1 MEARRRLE
9 AVMSKQL
16 ILFLLAGAAMAQSG
30 GVEQTVV
37 WQRART
43 SAPAHTY
50 TAASKPAAEQPA
62 ADQKVASA
70 QSSPTDPEVVEAVRW
85 ERAKDR
91 AAQRQIAKSK
101 KK

>member
-1 MEARRRLE
+1 
-9 AVMSKQL
+9 MSKQL
-16 ILFLLAGAAMAQSG
+16 ILLLLAGAAMAQSG
-30 GVEQTVV
+30 AVEQTVV

-43 SAPAHTY
+43 NAPAHTY
-50 TAASKPAAEQPA
+50 TASKPAADQPA
-62 ADQKVASA
+62 ADQKLASA
-70 QSSPTDPEVVEAVRW
+70 QSTATDPEVAEAVRW